1 MFFVE
6 YFTTQ
11 NKKTIKIYQE
21 FPVKKMKNLKKWR
34 KMKKEKKEK
43 EKNEFEIQMKNLEAQ
58 KNTKKKKI

>member
-1 MFFVE
+1 MFTKLSE
-6 YFTTQ
+6 KN

-43 EKNEFEIQMKNLEAQ
+43 EKMNL
-58 KNTKKKKI
+58 KFK